1 MASRAQRGQTGARP
15 MTSMMGAGSLENRPL
30 TKLGV
35 STGGGP
41 GLVSQSGGRMIQDSS
56 FWLTELA
63 RRQTEL
69 STEANKLL
77 QDIDRSSKDVKN
89 IEQYRVKLEEK
100 QRELKQVLHSIGE
113 YNMMIERTGTDPSL
127 LEAEYRTLNAKS
139 MALRRTADEVAG
151 YKRQVQDALK
161 QVESQTT
168 SEAQAVDSLLASM
181 PQHLRLTYDQA
192 AMQKKQLEAEVSTVN
207 EQISHIDSEIAKAF
221 LSIANDPEKIRAY
234 EMQKSI
240 VALKYNLQI
249 LELEEQRLE
258 ESSSLTP
265 AQLQD
270 SLLRQIKNDNQ
281 EIANMETKISD
292 IELEINKLMD
302 LNNQKPATVSESAGE
317 LNEQEFAA
325 LEDSYAQAQ
334 NYLNSFEQQKETL
347 SNECSSLE
355 QRIQNLTLE
364 FNEMSSHVNLL
375 TSADSSASSSGNIL
389 DTVKVLMKEKSQK
402 QQELEKVAQ
411 SESKIDDEISEMRD
425 RLAQLNTDILKY
437 SNIEQVKASAID
449 KKKTMQLDKQHL
461 QKAIQDLKKN
471 VIANEQRYE
480 SMRKKLNNSEMYI
493 QLNSLQQRLKS
504 LEANNYS
511 IQSSSNQMSADSNM
525 EVPVMK
531 LTAVSSEYNNL
542 IQESLAGYSKGR

>member
-389 DTVKVLMKEKSQK
+389 DTVKVLMNEKSQK